1 MGCKQSKNRL
11 SIAVCSN
18 SGEDS
23 VQGLIRHITENMPD
37 VVEPADLMFMPLPYN
52 MADMKEFEFRGIDAL
67 LLCHSMDIKGPF
79 CSELGS
85 NSIYHKF
92 LYKAK
97 RCLGKKKVA
106 VIVHDYKLGL
116 SLEALETY
124 SKTNKS
130 TFNMTSLVLTL
141 GQLAA
146 WGGSTQLTDVQ
157 LDEFKSFFEGAL
169 SCRRII
175 VGAFYRFFYRLIRQ

>member
-106 VIVHDYKLGL
+106 VIVHDYKGL
-116 SLEALETY
+116 SREALETY

-141 GQLAA
+141 GRLAA
-146 WGGSTQLTDVQ
+146 GGGSTQMTDVQ
-157 LDEFKSFFEGAL
+157 LVEFKSFFEGAL
-169 SCRRII
+169 SCRRI

>member
-1 MGCKQSKNRL
+1 MS
-11 SIAVCSN
+11 
-18 SGEDS
+18 
-23 VQGLIRHITENMPD
+23 D
-37 VVEPADLMFMPLPYN
+37 VVGSASVKFAPLPFN
-52 MADMKEFEFRGIDAL
+52 VADMKTFEFRGIDAL

-79 CSELGS
+79 RSGYGFS
-85 NSIYHKF
+85 SIYHKF

-106 VIVHDYKLGL
+106 VIVHDYKGL
-116 SLEALETY
+116 SREALETY

-141 GQLAA
+141 GRLAA
-146 WGGSTQLTDVQ
+146 GGGSTQMTDVQ
-157 LDEFKSFFEGAL
+157 LVEFKSFFEGAL
-169 SCRRII
+169 SCRRI